1 MSSETPSSWTE
12 RLGIILIA
20 AMLSFLFAQL
30 WALQAA
36 LNTTANKLNELVVY
50 SNETLTN
57 TRQLIALGVSVADV
71 TTTQLKSLEQRVS
84 SIEHKGSLMAQSTNQ
99 QADELQQRVRK
110 LEDFVTAH
118 GSFNRQDYEDL
129 KQRLKAL
136 EGKRK

>member
-84 SIEHKGSLMAQSTNQ
+84 SIEHKGSLMAQTTYQLVDDLNQ
-99 QADELQQRVRK
+99 RFRK
-110 LEDFVTAH
+110 LEFFVIAH
-118 GSFNRQDYEDL
+118 GTFNRQDYEEM

-136 EGKRK
+136 ETKRK